1 MTVTGNTHCNARVYV
16 AGRHAHG
23 VAMCGETMKVNAKG
37 RHGDEEASVLPDRQL
52 RGAGRQHETLYKPLT
67 ISKRRIQLTVQR
79 DAFGQSFKAIQTIV
93 VRVNRWRTRR
103 TDHPDSEKIDKMRT
117 P

>member
-23 VAMCGETMKVNAKG
+23 VAMCGETMK
-37 RHGDEEASVLPDRQL
+37 DEEASVLPDRQL